1 MTDLSNYAQIAPFAG
16 QSTMDGLQRRQ
27 LEEEGPQQA
36 AKAFEEMLVSQL
48 FKAARKSMPLQ
59 NKDFGHS
66 MFQEMFDEQLAQHI
80 ADQGLGLSDT
90 ILHDFVPHVAKGPTI
105 PVDGQ
110 AVDKRWQA
118 PLSERGEER

>member
-1 MTDLSNYAQIAPFAG
+1 MTDALSGVAPLGTAG
-16 QSTMDGLQRRQ
+16 PVTEGLHGRQ
-27 LEEEGPQQA
+27 LAAESPQQA

-66 MFQEMFDEQLAQHI
+66 MFQEMFDEQLAAHI

-90 ILHDFVPHVAKGPTI
+90 ILHDFVPHVAKGPTN
-105 PVDGQ
+105 PVDGH
-110 AVDKRWQA
+110 AVDIRRQS
-118 PLSERGEER
+118 PPSQRGGER